1 MLNYQRVPPYVGN
14 IQMLPSKNRELTKS
28 KSLLTWDFNQ
38 QQIGALSYNNFVGE
52 IQQKLVIQRRKTA
65 NHVLGKPTRN
75 DQQNWRLHYYCRI
88 WLTTFPEMLPTKQ
101 GIWPAM
107 MAMQG
112 EEDPKIQPASG
123 SIMILLST
131 KEMMY
136 VIYPP
141 VYKKPWETTFWIGQ
155 SS

>member
-1 MLNYQRVPPYVGN
+1 
-14 IQMLPSKNRELTKS
+14 MLPSKNRELTKS

-88 WLTTFPEMLPTKQ
+88 
-101 GIWPAM
+101 
-107 MAMQG
+107 
-112 EEDPKIQPASG
+112 
-123 SIMILLST
+123 
-131 KEMMY
+131 
-136 VIYPP
+136 
-141 VYKKPWETTFWIGQ
+141 
-155 SS
+155 